1 MIWVLDFGSQYTQL
15 IAKRLRRLGFE
26 TEVHAGTL
34 KPADAPKN
42 LAGVILS
49 GSPLSVGSSWDPD
62 PAWLKVACPIL
73 GLCFGYQWIARTL
86 GARVLSQSLREYGPA
101 EVVKSTTLKHPAGIR
116 LLDSFPERARVWMS
130 HGDSVG
136 ELPPGFESILS
147 SGIALAGFAGTLPS
161 GAACVG
167 LQFHPEVY
175 QTESGDVLL
184 ENFASKLCG
193 LSKDWDLARYKR
205 SLESDLR
212 EKLSGVESIHCA
224 VSGGVD
230 STVLAVLLSR
240 VVKVKAL
247 FVDHGFNRSYDEQ
260 DLRGVFGSFSNIELK
275 TIDAKSRFWSELR
288 GVADPET
295 KRKIMGRLFIEVF
308 EQELA
313 KDKAKVL
320 AQGTIYSDVIESA
333 VNPLAPTEKIKSH
346 HNVGGLP
353 DKLNLS
359 LLEPLKFLFKDE
371 VRVLGRELGIPQS
384 FLDRH
389 PFPGPG
395 LSIRCL
401 GPLLPERVD
410 LVKRADEVFVREL
423 KARNL
428 YQKIWQAAA
437 ILLPVQSVG
446 VMGDG
451 RSFESALCLRAVS
464 SVDAMTAEA
473 SSLEITDLKA
483 IAAIVVNEVRGIN
496 RVVYDL
502 TSKPPGTIEW
512 E

>member
-1 MIWVLDFGSQYTQL
+1 
-15 IAKRLRRLGFE
+15 
-26 TEVHAGTL
+26 
-34 KPADAPKN
+34 
-42 LAGVILS
+42 
-49 GSPLSVGSSWDPD
+49 
-62 PAWLKVACPIL
+62 
-73 GLCFGYQWIARTL
+73 
-86 GARVLSQSLREYGPA
+86 
-101 EVVKSTTLKHPAGIR
+101 
-116 LLDSFPERARVWMS
+116 
-130 HGDSVG
+130 
-136 ELPPGFESILS
+136 
-147 SGIALAGFAGTLPS
+147 
-161 GAACVG
+161 
-167 LQFHPEVY
+167 
-175 QTESGDVLL
+175 
-184 ENFASKLCG
+184 
-193 LSKDWDLARYKR
+193 
-205 SLESDLR
+205 
-212 EKLSGVESIHCA
+212 VESIHCA